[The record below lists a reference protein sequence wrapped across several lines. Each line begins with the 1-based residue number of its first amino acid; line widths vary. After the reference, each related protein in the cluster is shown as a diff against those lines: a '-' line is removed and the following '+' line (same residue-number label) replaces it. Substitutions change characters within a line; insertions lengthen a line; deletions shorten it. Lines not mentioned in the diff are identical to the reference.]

1 MAAPADPVTVHASCV
16 AMQGRALLIR
26 GGSGSGKSALALAM
40 MGFGAGLVAD
50 DRVCLTRSA
59 GQVVASAPQ
68 TIAGLIEAR
77 GVGILRADTLA
88 SAPVVLVADLDRA
101 ETDRLPHPRTTILL
115 GCKLPL
121 LFRVDAPHFAPAL
134 MQYLKAG
141 RLDDDR

>member
-1 MAAPADPVTVHASCV
+1 M
-16 AMQGRALLIR
+16 LIR

-40 MGFGAGLVAD
+40 MGFGAALVAD
-50 DRVCLTRSA
+50 DRVCLTRIA
-59 GQVVASAPQ
+59 GQVIASAPQ
-68 TIAGLIEAR
+68 SIAGLIEAR

-141 RLDDDR
+141 RFDDDR